1 MYVFSK
7 KIVILGFDTF
17 KKNTMCSKIRIG
29 ITQGDTSGIGL
40 ECALKA
46 LADPR
51 ILEILTPVLYAS
63 ESAVEHYRKLVED
76 GESMN
81 IRKVADA
88 DKAQDGQINLVAVGN
103 PSAITPGQGSA
114 ESGKAAIDAL
124 RKAVEDAK
132 NDLIDGLVTMP
143 ICKENTKS
151 ESFPYAGH
159 TGYLGDEF
167 EGVPTMMMISD
178 TMRVALQTTH
188 IPLGEVRQYLSIE
201 SISTKLAELRE
212 SLISDFGIVE
222 PRIAVLSLNP
232 HSGEGGV
239 LGSEEIQIITPAIQA
254 AAEERIYAFGPFA
267 ADGLFL
273 SGAFAKYDAL
283 LAMYHDQGLI
293 PFKALTPDGVN
304 YTAGLSVVRTSPD
317 HGTAYDIAG
326 KGVAD
331 AQATRNAL
339 YAAVDIIRN
348 RERRAE
354 MTANPLPHYERE
366 KGRDI
371 SISELKLPEQHD

>member
-1 MYVFSK
+1 M
-7 KIVILGFDTF
+7 
-17 KKNTMCSKIRIG
+17 KNTMCSKIRIG
-29 ITQGDTSGIGL
+29 ITQGDTAGIGL

-46 LADPR
+46 LADTR
-51 ILEILTPVLYAS
+51 ILEIFTPVLYAS
-63 ESAVEHYRKLVED
+63 EMAVELYRELAETEDEKVKISKVASAEQAED
-76 GESMN
+76 G
-81 IRKVADA
+81 V
-88 DKAQDGQINLVAVGN
+88 INLVTVDDD
-103 PSAITPGQGSA
+103 SKITPGQGSA
-114 ESGKAAIDAL
+114 ESGKAAIKAL
-124 RKAVEDAK
+124 RMAVEDAK
-132 NDLIDGLVTMP
+132 NGVVDGLVTMP
-143 ICKENTKS
+143 ICKENTRS
-151 ESFPYAGH
+151 EEFPYAGH

-188 IPLGEVRQYLSIE
+188 IPLDQVRQSLSIE
-201 SISTKLAELRE
+201 DISTKLAELRE
-212 SLISDFGIVE
+212 SLIRDFGIVE

-232 HSGEGGV
+232 HAGEGGV

-254 AAEERIYAFGPFA
+254 AAEQKIYAFGPFA

-273 SGAFAKYDAL
+273 SGGFAKYDAL
-283 LAMYHDQGLI
+283 LAMYHDQGLA

-304 YTAGLSVVRTSPD
+304 YTAGLNIVRTSPD

-331 AQATRNAL
+331 PQATRNAM
-339 YAAVDIIRN
+339 YAAVDIIRC
-348 RERRAE
+348 RARHDR

-366 KGRDI
+366 KGRDV

>member
-1 MYVFSK
+1 
-7 KIVILGFDTF
+7 
-17 KKNTMCSKIRIG
+17 
-29 ITQGDTSGIGL
+29 
-40 ECALKA
+40 
-46 LADPR
+46 
-51 ILEILTPVLYAS
+51 
-63 ESAVEHYRKLVED
+63 
-76 GESMN
+76 
-81 IRKVADA
+81 
-88 DKAQDGQINLVAVGN
+88 
-103 PSAITPGQGSA
+103 
-114 ESGKAAIDAL
+114 
-124 RKAVEDAK
+124 
-132 NDLIDGLVTMP
+132 
-143 ICKENTKS
+143 
-151 ESFPYAGH
+151 
-159 TGYLGDEF
+159 
-167 EGVPTMMMISD
+167 MMMISEA
-178 TMRVALQTTH
+178 MRVALQTTH
-188 IPLGEVRQYLSIE
+188 IPLGEVRQHISIE
-201 SISTKLAELRE
+201 SISAKLAELRE

-239 LGSEEIQIITPAIQA
+239 LGREEIQIIAPAIQA
-254 AAEERIYAFGPFA
+254 AAENKIYAFGPFA

-273 SGAFAKYDAL
+273 SGAFTKYDAL
-283 LAMYHDQGLI
+283 LAMYHDQGLT

-339 YAAVDIIRN
+339 YAAVDIFRN
-348 RERRAE
+348 RELRAE

>member
-1 MYVFSK
+1 MKTISV
-7 KIVILGFDTF
+7 LGATGSVGCQALDVARSRGYKVDFMSANRDVCGMERAAREF
-17 KKNTMCSKIRIG
+17 KPELVAMADENAARDLQARLS
-29 ITQGDTSGIGL
+29 DTSV
-40 ECALKA
+40 K
-46 LADPR
+46 
-51 ILEILTPVLYAS
+51 VL
-63 ESAVEHYRKLVED
+63 
-76 GESMN
+76 
-81 IRKVADA
+81 
-88 DKAQDGQINLVAVGN
+88 
-103 PSAITPGQGSA
+103 
-114 ESGKAAIDAL
+114 
-124 RKAVEDAK
+124 
-132 NDLIDGLVTMP
+132 
-143 ICKENTKS
+143 
-151 ESFPYAGH
+151 
-159 TGYLGDEF
+159 
-167 EGVPTMMMISD
+167 
-178 TMRVALQTTH
+178 
-188 IPLGEVRQYLSIE
+188 
-201 SISTKLAELRE
+201 
-212 SLISDFGIVE
+212 
-222 PRIAVLSLNP
+222 
-232 HSGEGGV
+232 SGEGGV

-348 RERRAE
+348 RERREE